1 MCRLLGYMGPPATL
15 HELLYTPPFG
25 LLRQSWEPRE
35 QRHGTVNA
43 DGWGVGWYAPGI
55 REAPARYRTARP
67 MWADTAFESVAGVV
81 ETSIAVA
88 GVRSATPPAPI
99 EESGAPPF
107 VHERVLFAHNGA
119 VAGFGEGVGTK
130 LRRSLSETR
139 EGGIE
144 GGSDSEVLFAMVLDS
159 LDEGL
164 GLAQALRQMA
174 DRVLGLTEAR
184 LNAVAS
190 DGETVIG
197 LACGDTLYSV
207 ERPSEEGVRRFVVS
221 EPFDDDP
228 DWIRVPD
235 RSIVT
240 LDRGSL
246 VSGPFDAT
254 GQ

>member
-1 MCRLLGYMGPPATL
+1 MCRLLGYVGPPATL
-15 HELLYTPPFG
+15 HDLLFAPPFG

-35 QRHGTVNA
+35 QRYGTMNA
-43 DGWGVGWYAPGI
+43 DGWGVGWYAPAI
-55 REAPARYRTARP
+55 RAEPARYRSARP

-81 ETSIAVA
+81 EASVAVA
-88 GVRSATPPAPI
+88 GVRSATPPAPV

-107 VHERVLFAHNGA
+107 VQGRVLFAHNGA
-119 VAGFGEGVGTK
+119 VAGFHEGVGTK
-130 LRRSLSETR
+130 LRRSLSERR

-144 GGSDSEVLFAMVLDS
+144 GASDSEVLFALLLDS

-164 GLAQALRQMA
+164 DLAQALRQMA
-174 DRVLGLTEAR
+174 QHVLGLSEAR

-190 DGETVIG
+190 DGRAVVG

-207 ERPSEEGVRRFVVS
+207 ERPSSRGVRRLVVS

-235 RSIVT
+235 RSIVA
-240 LDRGSL
+240 LDRDALRSEPL
-246 VSGPFDAT
+246 DAT
-254 GQ
+254 AK